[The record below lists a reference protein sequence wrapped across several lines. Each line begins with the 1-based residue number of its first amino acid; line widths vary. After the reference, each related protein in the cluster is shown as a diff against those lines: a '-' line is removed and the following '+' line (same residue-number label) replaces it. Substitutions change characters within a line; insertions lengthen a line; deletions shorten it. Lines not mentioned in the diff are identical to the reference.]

1 LIGLKVVIM
10 SYDQELELIRK
21 DFPIIKKKIYMNN
34 GSFAPVPLSTIKAIT
49 GFLLKYSEEGP
60 DSNSIQEYITSLIKE
75 VRQRI
80 SHLINCGPEEIIFT
94 QSTTD
99 GLNLVSSGMEWNK
112 SDLIVTRGGPDEHF
126 SNYFPWLR
134 VAEKFGVELGELK
147 IDSKGFFDIGEL
159 EKFARNENTKLITL
173 SHALYN
179 NGAIMPVSEV
189 GKIAREN
196 NVLFCIDAAQSV
208 GSIKVDVKEI
218 GCDFLAFPGFKWICG
233 PVGVG
238 ILYCSKKSSELL
250 TPQSV
255 GSDSAILTNHRNIA
269 YVDFP
274 HNFQAG
280 FRNYVGIAG
289 LESSLRYIL
298 RIGINNIRKM
308 NMKIASELNSLLE
321 GMKDVSTYGPQD
333 ENLRTS
339 IVSFGTASL
348 DARTIVTKLDNFGI
362 TLAERT
368 ILQSGK
374 KKAVRASPHFFNSQS
389 EVETIVSSLKTILK

>member
-1 LIGLKVVIM
+1 
-10 SYDQELELIRK
+10 
-21 DFPIIKKKIYMNN
+21 
-34 GSFAPVPLSTIKAIT
+34 
-49 GFLLKYSEEGP
+49 
-60 DSNSIQEYITSLIKE
+60 
-75 VRQRI
+75 
-80 SHLINCGPEEIIFT
+80 
-94 QSTTD
+94 
-99 GLNLVSSGMEWNK
+99 
-112 SDLIVTRGGPDEHF
+112 
-126 SNYFPWLR
+126 
-134 VAEKFGVELGELK
+134 
-147 IDSKGFFDIGEL
+147 
-159 EKFARNENTKLITL
+159 
-173 SHALYN
+173 
-179 NGAIMPVSEV
+179 MPVSEV

-389 EVETIVSSLKTILK
+389 EVETIVSTLKTILK

>member
-21 DFPIIKKKIYMNN
+21 DFPIVRKRIYMNN
-34 GSFAPVPLSTIKAIT
+34 GSFAPIPLSTIKAVT

-60 DSNSIQEYITSLIKE
+60 DSNSIQEYITSLINE
-75 VRQRI
+75 VRHRV
-80 SHLINCGPEEIIFT
+80 SHLINCDPEEIIFT

-99 GLNLVSSGMEWNK
+99 SLNLVSSGMEWNK

-147 IDSKGFFDIGEL
+147 IDSNGFFDIGEL

-208 GSIKVDVKEI
+208 GSVKVDVKEI

-255 GSDSAILTNHRNIA
+255 GSDSAILTNQRNIA

-280 FRNYVGIAG
+280 FRNYIGIAG

-339 IVSFGTASL
+339 IISFGAASL
-348 DARTIVTKLDNFGI
+348 DARTIVSKLDNFGI
-362 TLAERT
+362 TLAERG
-368 ILQSGK
+368 ISQSDK

>member
-1 LIGLKVVIM
+1 M

-34 GSFAPVPLSTIKAIT
+34 GSFAPIPLSTIKAIT

-280 FRNYVGIAG
+280 FRNYIGIAG

-348 DARTIVTKLDNFGI
+348 DARTIVSKLDNFGI

>member
-1 LIGLKVVIM
+1 M

-21 DFPIIKKKIYMNN
+21 DFPIVRKRIYMNN
-34 GSFAPVPLSTIKAIT
+34 GSFAPIPLSTIKAVT

-60 DSNSIQEYITSLIKE
+60 DSNSIQEYITSLINE
-75 VRQRI
+75 VRHRV
-80 SHLINCGPEEIIFT
+80 SHLINCDPEEIIFT

-99 GLNLVSSGMEWNK
+99 GLNLVSSGLEWNK

-208 GSIKVDVKEI
+208 GSVKVDVKEI

-255 GSDSAILTNHRNIA
+255 GSDSAILTNRRNIA

-280 FRNYVGIAG
+280 FRNYIGIAG

-339 IVSFGTASL
+339 IISFGAASL
-348 DARTIVTKLDNFGI
+348 DARTIVSKLDNFGI
-362 TLAERT
+362 TLAERA
-368 ILQSGK
+368 ISQSDK

>member
-1 LIGLKVVIM
+1 M

-21 DFPIIKKKIYMNN
+21 DFPIVKKRIYMNN
-34 GSFAPVPLSTIKAIT
+34 GSFAPIPLSTIKAIT

-60 DSNSIQEYITSLIKE
+60 DSNSIQEYITSLMKE
-75 VRQRI
+75 VRLRV
-80 SHLINCGPEEIIFT
+80 SHLINCDPEEIIFT

-99 GLNLVSSGMEWNK
+99 GLNVVSSGMEWNK

-134 VAEKFGVELGELK
+134 VAEKFGVELGELI
-147 IDSKGFFDIGEL
+147 IDSKGFFDICEL

-255 GSDSAILTNHRNIA
+255 GSDSAILTNQRNIA
-269 YVDFP
+269 YFDFP

-348 DARTIVTKLDNFGI
+348 DARTIVSKLDNFGI
-362 TLAERT
+362 TLAERA
-368 ILQSGK
+368 ISQSGK

-389 EVETIVSSLKTILK
+389 EVETIVSTLKTILK